1 MLFSHQNLALA
12 GSKFSTMGTSVD
24 EAPGPAAAA
33 DDGDTGLS
41 GILLA
46 PLSML
51 GKKSLLIWL
60 MSKEPIPAGN
70 ANLLRLTRGGGG
82 REENVCDVGG

>member
-1 MLFSHQNLALA
+1 MLFNHQNLALA
-12 GSKFSTMGTSVD
+12 GSKFSTMGASVEED
-24 EAPGPAAAA
+24 PGPAAA

-60 MSKEPIPAGN
+60 MSKEPIPEGN